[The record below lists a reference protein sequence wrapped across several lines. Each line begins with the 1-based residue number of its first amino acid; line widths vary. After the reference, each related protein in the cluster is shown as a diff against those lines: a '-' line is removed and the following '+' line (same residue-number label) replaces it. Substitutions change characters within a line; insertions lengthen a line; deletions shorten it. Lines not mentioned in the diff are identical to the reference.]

1 MAEENIQTNAPEQDL
16 SEILKVRRE
25 KLAALRAEGRDPFKE
40 TRFDVTHHAQDIK
53 DNFDALEGS
62 EVRVAGRLMSKRG
75 MGKVSFCDLQ
85 DKSGRIQ
92 LYARKDEM
100 DEEEYN
106 RFKKYDIGDI
116 VGVEGEVFRTQR
128 GEMSVRAKKITLLSK
143 SLRPLPEK
151 YHGLTDKEARYRQRY
166 VDLIIN
172 PESKRNFEIRSKF
185 VAYLRRYL
193 DSIGFMEVE
202 TPVLSPIAGGANA
215 RPFITHHNTLDIDM
229 YMRIATELHLKRLI
243 VGGMERVYEVG
254 RIFRNEGMD
263 TKHNPEFTTC
273 ELYQAY
279 TNLDGMMDILEAIL
293 SGAAKEILGT
303 YQIQWLGKDI
313 DLTPSWKRVTMADAV
328 KEVTGADFM
337 AIEGD
342 AEAAVALAK
351 SVGVDMDGVDKT
363 WGNALYETFD
373 QKVEET
379 LVQPTFITMS
389 PVEVSPLA
397 KRSPSDPYLT
407 ERYEMF
413 VCGCEMGNAFTELN
427 DPMDQYERFK
437 AQVEKRA
444 NGDDEAEMMDEDYVM
459 ALEYGLPPTGGLGFG
474 IDRCAMMLCGTDSIR
489 DVILFPTMKPLD
501 MPKKSEKAEKK
512 AEASAPAAV
521 KPTGATGFVKPKG
534 EHAAEEVDKVES
546 ELIFEE
552 QVDFDTFAKSD
563 YRAVKIKECTAVPK
577 SKKLLKF
584 VLDDGSGKDRVILSG
599 IHDYYEPEDL
609 VGKTAIAIVN
619 LPPRKMMGI
628 DSCGMLISAVHHVDG
643 EERLN
648 FLMVDDDIPAGAK
661 LY

>member
-128 GEMSVRAKKITLLSK
+128 GEMSVRAKTITLLSK

-379 LVQPTFITMS
+379 LVQPTFITMY

-444 NGDDEAEMMDEDYVM
+444 NGDDEADMMDEDFVL
-459 ALEYGLPPTGGLGFG
+459 ALEYGMPPTGGLGFG

-501 MPKKSEKAEKK
+501 KDKTEKAETKEEEK
-512 AEASAPAAV
+512 PVEAAPV
-521 KPTGATGFVKPKG
+521 V
-534 EHAAEEVDKVES
+534 EEKIDFSNVEI
-546 ELIFEE
+546 EPLFED
-552 QVDFDTFAKSD
+552 QVDFDTFSKSD
-563 YRAVKIKECTAVPK
+563 FRAVKVKECEAVKK

-584 VLDDGSGKDRVILSG
+584 VLDDGTGTDRVILSG
-599 IHDYYEPEDL
+599 IHEYYEPEEL
-609 VGKTAIAIVN
+609 VGKTCIAITN
-619 LPPRKMMGI
+619 LPPRAMMGI
-628 DSCGMLISAVHHVDG
+628 DSCGMLISAVHHENG
-643 EERLN
+643 EEKLHL
-648 FLMVDDDIPAGAK
+648 LMVDPHIPAGAK

>member
-1 MAEENIQTNAPEQDL
+1 MAEERNQNTAAVEQDL
-16 SEILKVRRE
+16 SEILQVRRD
-25 KLAALRAEGRDPFKE
+25 KLAALRAEGRDPFQE
-40 TRFDVTHHAQDIK
+40 TKFDVTHHAQDIK

-62 EVRVAGRLMSKRG
+62 EVRIAGRLMRKRG
-75 MGKVSFCDLQ
+75 MGTVSFCDLQ
-85 DKSGRIQ
+85 DKYGRIQ

-116 VGVEGEVFRTQR
+116 VGVDGEVFRTQR
-128 GEMSVRAKKITLLSK
+128 GEMSVRAKTITLLSK

-193 DSIGFMEVE
+193 DSLGFMEVE

-273 ELYQAY
+273 ELYQAF
-279 TNLDGMMDILEAIL
+279 TNLDGMMDILEGIL

-303 YQIQWLGKDI
+303 YQLQWLGQDI
-313 DLTPSWKRVTMADAV
+313 DLTPSWKRLTMAEAV
-328 KEVTGADFM
+328 KNVTGADFM

-342 AEAAVALAK
+342 AEAAVELAK

-379 LVQPTFITMS
+379 LIQPTFITMY

-437 AQVEKRA
+437 AQAEKRA
-444 NGDDEAEMMDEDYVM
+444 NGDDEADMMDEDYVM

-501 MPKKSEKAEKK
+501 SDKK
-512 AEASAPAAV
+512 ASKEVSAPAE
-521 KPTGATGFVKPKG
+521 ATQTAPVV
-534 EHAAEEVDKVES
+534 EEKIDFSNVQIEPLFQD
-546 ELIFEE
+546 F
-552 QVDFDTFAKSD
+552 VDFDTFAKSD
-563 YRAVKIKECTAVPK
+563 FRAVKVKECEAVKK

-584 VLDDGSGKDRVILSG
+584 VLDDGTGTDRVILSG
-599 IHDYYEPEDL
+599 IHEYYEPEEL
-609 VGKTAIAIVN
+609 VGKTCIAITN
-619 LPPRKMMGI
+619 LPPRPMMGI
-628 DSCGMLISAVHHVDG
+628 DSCGMLISAVHHENG
-643 EERLN
+643 EEKLHL
-648 FLMVDDDIPAGAK
+648 LMVDPHIPAGAK

>member
-1 MAEENIQTNAPEQDL
+1 MAEERNQNTAAVEQDL
-16 SEILKVRRE
+16 SEILQVRRD
-25 KLAALRAEGRDPFKE
+25 KLAALRAEGRDPFQE
-40 TRFDVTHHAQDIK
+40 TKFDVTHHAQDIK

-62 EVRVAGRLMSKRG
+62 EVRIAGRLMSKRG

-116 VGVEGEVFRTQR
+116 VGVDGEVFRTQR
-128 GEMSVRAKKITLLSK
+128 GEMSVRAKTITLLSK

-193 DSIGFMEVE
+193 DSLGFMEVE

-243 VGGMERVYEVG
+243 VGGMERLYEVG

-273 ELYQAY
+273 ELYQAF
-279 TNLDGMMDILEAIL
+279 TNLDGMMDILEGIL

-303 YQIQWLGKDI
+303 YQLQWLGQDI
-313 DLTPSWKRVTMADAV
+313 DLTPSWKRLTMAEAV
-328 KEVTGADFM
+328 KNVTGADFM

-342 AEAAVALAK
+342 AEAAVELAK

-379 LVQPTFITMS
+379 LIQPTFITMY

-437 AQVEKRA
+437 AQAEKRA
-444 NGDDEAEMMDEDYVM
+444 NGDDAADMMDEDYVM

-501 MPKKSEKAEKK
+501 MPKKSEKAEEKS
-512 AEASAPAAV
+512 AESAPAAA
-521 KPTGATGFVKPKG
+521 PCSAGIVKPKG
-534 EHAAEEVDKVES
+534 AHAADEVDKVES
-546 ELIFEE
+546 EPIFEE
-552 QVDFDTFAKSD
+552 QVEFDTFAKSD

-584 VLDDGSGKDRVILSG
+584 VLDDGSGTDRVILSG

-648 FLMVDDDIPAGAK
+648 LLMVDGDIPAGAK